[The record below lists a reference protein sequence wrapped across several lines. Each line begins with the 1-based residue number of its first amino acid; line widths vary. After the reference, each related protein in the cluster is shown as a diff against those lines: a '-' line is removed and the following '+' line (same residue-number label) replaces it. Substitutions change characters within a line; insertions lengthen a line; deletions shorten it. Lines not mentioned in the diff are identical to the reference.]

1 MARANCKHRLSQST
15 PEWMRDGLQKFLF
28 YLVVFFSDLEVLTVQ
43 PFYPPNRRERECEA
57 ISARPPTM
65 CLAGED
71 GRCRGAGRLEEAG
84 RGGGEAEI
92 RFGEMKLA
100 GILVAPITV
109 PFALG
114 RIWGRDGQ
122 LGRDLVERML
132 GRRQAELALEKR
144 GLGRIPVRIGNV

>member
-15 PEWMRDGLQKFLF
+15 PELGAGLQ
-28 YLVVFFSDLEVLTVQ
+28 YLSDLEVLAVQ
-43 PFYPPNRRERECEA
+43 PLYPPNRREGECKA
-57 ISARPPTM
+57 ISAGPSTM
-65 CLAGED
+65 RLAGEN

-92 RFGEMKLA
+92 RLGEMKLA

-114 RIWGRDGQ
+114 RIGGRDGQ

-132 GRRQAELALEKR
+132 GRRQAELALEKGR
-144 GLGRIPVRIGNV
+144 LGGISVRVGDV